1 MLNTFIPVKQNALAN
16 VVRILIYK
24 EDESMLTR
32 IDLDDDQIFLEPLL
46 MAYFNK
52 IQTEKSFPEGML
64 SELMQGYLLEKGE
77 IKASA
82 LCNED
87 GIAYIPTLGYYKKGE
102 TTPFE
107 NLHIIP
113 DTTIEVIKHE
123 VPLLRNVIHIVSKR
137 APFEEEELET
147 GAKLFE
153 HNIKP
158 LTNAIKHLK
167 TEVSD
172 YFSLAEMCL
181 KKCIFY
187 RIKVRPTSS
196 FATINA
202 NGCLYIAIQENKD
215 VEDEVEFIDVLG
227 HYTGKIL
234 FTTLLHKQ
242 EEIFKINHRT
252 RTTDIVETEDH
263 RNLYTLYSNIFT
275 NITACICLESCLNSG
290 AFSDIQKQDAKVRM
304 ALYLKKYEVDIKK
317 LEAVIAHFSGLENV
331 FVADGVE
338 IYNFMV
344 NHAERISK
352 NRAETLK
359 GFDFSSFH
367 YRMHYDEFSKIN
379 L

>member
-1 MLNTFIPVKQNALAN
+1 MFNTLIPVKQNALAN

-24 EDESMLTR
+24 EDESMLTKV
-32 IDLDDDQIFLEPLL
+32 DLDDDQIFLEPLL
-46 MAYFNK
+46 MAYFNRV
-52 IQTEKSFPEGML
+52 QTEKIFPEGML

-77 IKASA
+77 IKANA
-82 LCNED
+82 LCTED
-87 GIAYIPTLGYYKKGE
+87 GIAYIPTLGYCKKGE
-102 TTPFE
+102 TIPFE
-107 NLHIIP
+107 NLYIIP
-113 DTTIEVIKHE
+113 NTTIEVIKHE

-137 APFEEEELET
+137 VPFKEKELET
-147 GAKLFE
+147 DTQLFE

-167 TEVSD
+167 TEVSN

-187 RIKVRPTSS
+187 RIKGRPTSS

-202 NGCLYIAIQENKD
+202 NGCLYIAIQDNKD

-227 HYTGKIL
+227 YYTGKIL

-252 RTTDIVETEDH
+252 RTTDIIETEDH
-263 RNLYTLYSNIFT
+263 RNLYTLYNNIFT
-275 NITACICLESCLNSG
+275 NVTACICLNSCLDSEVFT
-290 AFSDIQKQDAKVRM
+290 AAQKQDAKVRM

-317 LEAVIAHFSGLENV
+317 LEAAIAHFSGLENV
-331 FVADGVE
+331 FVEDGIE
-338 IYNFMV
+338 IYNFMT
-344 NHAERISK
+344 NHAENIIK
-352 NRAETLK
+352 NSAEMVE
-359 GFDFSSFH
+359 GFDFSGFH